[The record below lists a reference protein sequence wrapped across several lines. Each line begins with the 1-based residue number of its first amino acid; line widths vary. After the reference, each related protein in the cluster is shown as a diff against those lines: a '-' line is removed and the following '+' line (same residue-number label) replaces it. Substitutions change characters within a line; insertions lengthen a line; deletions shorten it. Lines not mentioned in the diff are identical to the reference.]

1 LGIGVLDVADFG
13 IGFMFFLIFVP
24 YMEKV
29 ERRWREI
36 IRIRRQNGVKVEG
49 KINPGRQLHISKT
62 VSMPGP
68 AFYSRKGATSL
79 KIRKRM
85 SSKEKKTL
93 IEGQIR
99 HFAR

>member
-1 LGIGVLDVADFG
+1 MATGILDVVNLG

-29 ERRWREI
+29 EHRWRNINEI
-36 IRIRRQNGVKVEG
+36 LLPNGVKVEG

-68 AFYSRKGATSL
+68 AFYIPKGTTGL